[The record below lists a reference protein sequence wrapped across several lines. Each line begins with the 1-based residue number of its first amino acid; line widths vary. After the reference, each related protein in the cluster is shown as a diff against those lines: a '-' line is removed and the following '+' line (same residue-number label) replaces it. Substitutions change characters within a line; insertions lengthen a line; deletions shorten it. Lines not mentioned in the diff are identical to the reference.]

1 MTTDAPTRGQVPVSP
16 GQLEWLTH
24 EISTWQGE
32 GLLTEAQAAAIAGR
46 YRAGRRFSI
55 GRLLL
60 TLGAMFVG
68 VGLIWLVAANL
79 DALSPLGRFVAVAA
93 IWLAVLVTGEVLAR
107 RRTSHPGIPAAVVG
121 AVRLLAAL
129 AFGAVVLQAADSLD
143 SSTQTGLAGYWAL
156 GTLVH
161 AYAAR
166 ATMPLLVGIATGAFW
181 VLTRSGNDP
190 SGLAVVLCLTGAAV
204 LAVSLAVVHQR
215 WLRGFAAP
223 WREAGA
229 LLALVG
235 LFVAALP
242 FVDAAHFAWTPALA
256 MVVAAAGAAAV
267 AALVLASGTD
277 RFEPLG
283 ALAVSGIAIG
293 LVLWDAGSDTDA
305 PLTTGAVLHAVLSV
319 VVYVLAAVAV
329 AVVGTLRDSWR
340 LTGLAT
346 AALVVFTTFQSFAVF
361 ARVITGAWLFL
372 LLGLVFLAT
381 GVLFDRARR
390 EIAAN
395 LEDAD

>member
-1 MTTDAPTRGQVPVSP
+1 MTTDAPARGQVPVSP

-24 EISTWQGE
+24 EIGTWQGE
-32 GLLTEAQAAAIAGR
+32 GLLTEAQAAAITGR
-46 YRAGRRFSI
+46 YRASRRFSV

-79 DALSPLGRFVAVAA
+79 DTLSPLGRFVAVAA

-107 RRTSHPGIPAAVVG
+107 RRAGHPAIPAAVVG

-143 SSTQTGLAGYWAL
+143 ATTQTGLAGYWAL
-156 GTLVH
+156 GALVH
-161 AYAAR
+161 AYAVR
-166 ATMPLLVGIATGAFW
+166 ATMPLLVGIATGSFW
-181 VLTRSGNDP
+181 FVTRMGDDP
-190 SGLAVVLCLTGAAV
+190 SGLAAVLCLTGSAV

-215 WLRGFAAP
+215 WLRGFVAP

-242 FVDAAHFAWTPALA
+242 FVDAARFAWTPALG

-283 ALAVSGIAIG
+283 ALAVSAVAVV

-319 VVYVLAAVAV
+319 VVYVLTAVAV
-329 AVVGTLRDSWR
+329 AVLGTLRDSWR

-361 ARVITGAWLFL
+361 ARVVTGAWLFL